1 MKFIKS
7 NNRRVEINSHLLFI
21 EEVRI
26 LSHVSVQN
34 LDVQMVEEIVGV
46 LLVESTIEDTRIM
59 GSAVLVHVAAHRET
73 GRTDEQILLQ
83 TGEM

>member
-1 MKFIKS
+1 
-7 NNRRVEINSHLLFI
+7 
-21 EEVRI
+21 
-26 LSHVSVQN
+26 
-34 LDVQMVEEIVGV
+34 MVEEIVGI

-83 TGEM
+83 KREM